1 MLNMQNHKT
10 TLVIMMA
17 ASVIR
22 TLWFPL
28 RPHSDLSANLSCS
41 SLASCSLLTNAA
53 ASFPCLMQYLHHTCY
68 RASNPNCSL
77 TVVKLSVIML
87 RKYNNHTIIII
98 IISDNIEASFVLV
111 LHGHVENKDSAVK
124 NFSSLR
130 FVSRCVQ
137 LSSPQ
142 CCFSAKDHCPVAW
155 LLSDCRTFEHT
166 ALAVATRCWFLALN
180 ISSLASSIQ
189 TLLQTV
195 KTSADGQ

>member
-10 TLVIMMA
+10 TLVIMVA

-41 SLASCSLLTNAA
+41 SLASCGLLTNAA
-53 ASFPCLMQYLHHTCY
+53 ASFPCLMQYLHQTCY

-124 NFSSLR
+124 NFFFEVCEPLCAALLRSCHSAASLLR
-130 FVSRCVQ
+130 IIV
-137 LSSPQ
+137 
-142 CCFSAKDHCPVAW
+142 
-155 LLSDCRTFEHT
+155 LLHGSYLTAEH
-166 ALAVATRCWFLALN
+166 LN
-180 ISSLASSIQ
+180 IQ
-189 TLLQTV
+189 C
-195 KTSADGQ
+195 